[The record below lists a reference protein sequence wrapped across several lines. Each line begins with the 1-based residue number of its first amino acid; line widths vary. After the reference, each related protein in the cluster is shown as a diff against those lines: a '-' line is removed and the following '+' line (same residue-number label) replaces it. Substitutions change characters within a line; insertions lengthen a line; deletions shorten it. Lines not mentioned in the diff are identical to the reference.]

1 MQLMKILFFRE
12 NFQYFPEYR
21 KNALKKH
28 AIFFRNNWKKVER
41 LLFRKGISNFKD
53 KCHLE

>member
-53 KCHLE
+53 K